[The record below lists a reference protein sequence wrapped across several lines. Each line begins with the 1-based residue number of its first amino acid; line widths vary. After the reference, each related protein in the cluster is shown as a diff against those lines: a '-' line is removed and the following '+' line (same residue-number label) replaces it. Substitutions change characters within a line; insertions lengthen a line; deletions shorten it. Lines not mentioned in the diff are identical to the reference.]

1 MQKESFKTVHFPPV
15 SQAALEPNGLLAM
28 GGDLS
33 VATLLTAYQAGIFP
47 WYNEG
52 EPILWWSPNPRMVL
66 KIDELKVRKSL
77 SKVLRNTPY
86 RVTCDQAFAQVI
98 AACRQVPRAG
108 QAGTWLQP
116 EVVQAYCALHE
127 AGYAHS
133 FETWEDGVLVGG
145 FYGVAIGLMFYG
157 ESMFHLSDDA
167 SKKAFFHG
175 VSHLQRHGFLW
186 VDCQMHTDYLAS
198 FGAKL
203 IPRADLIAHLSHAI
217 TQQPSEGVWQFE
229 HLNSV

>member
-1 MQKESFKTVHFPPV
+1 MKKEVFNAVRFPPV

-28 GGDLS
+28 GGDLN
-33 VATLLTAYQAGIFP
+33 VATLLTAYQSGIFP
-47 WYNEG
+47 WYNED

-77 SKVLRNTPY
+77 SKVLRNTVY
-86 RVTCDQAFAQVI
+86 RVTCNQAFAQVI
-98 AACRQVPRAG
+98 NACRQVPRAD

-127 AGYAHS
+127 SGYAHS
-133 FETWEDGVLVGG
+133 FETWENDVLVGG

-157 ESMFHLSDDA
+157 ESMFHLTDDA

-175 VSHLQRHGFLW
+175 VSHLQRHGFQW
-186 VDCQMHTDYLAS
+186 IDCQMHTDYLAS

-203 IPRADLIAHLSHAI
+203 IPRVDLVAHLNHAI
-217 TQQPSEGVWQFE
+217 TQKPSEGVWQFE
-229 HLNSV
+229 HRNLI

>member
-66 KIDELKVRKSL
+66 KVDELKVRKSL

-86 RVTCDQAFAQVI
+86 RVTCDQAFAQII
-98 AACRQVPRAG
+98 AACRQVPRVG

-133 FETWEDGVLVGG
+133 FETWENGVLVGG

-157 ESMFHLSDDA
+157 ESMFHLTDDA

-175 VSHLQRHGFLW
+175 VQHLQHHGFQW
-186 VDCQMHTDYLAS
+186 IDCQMHTDYLAS

-229 HLNSV
+229 HRNLV

>member
-1 MQKESFKTVHFPPV
+1 VQKESFNTVNFPPV

-52 EPILWWSPNPRMVL
+52 EPILWWSPDPRMVL
-66 KIDELKVRKSL
+66 KIDDLKVRKSL
-77 SKVLRNTPY
+77 SKVLRNTAY
-86 RVTCDQAFAQVI
+86 HVTCDQAFAQVI
-98 AACRQVPRAG
+98 TACRQIPRVG

-133 FETWEDGVLVGG
+133 FETWENGVLVGG

-157 ESMFHLSDDA
+157 ESMFHLTDDA

-175 VSHLQRHGFLW
+175 VSHLQRHGFQW
-186 VDCQMHTDYLAS
+186 IDCQMHTDYLAS

-203 IPRADLIAHLSHAI
+203 IPRADLITHLSHAI
-217 TQQPSEGVWQFE
+217 MQTPSNGVWQFE
-229 HLNSV
+229 HRNLV